1 MMRKL
6 IAYKGAEESGSFF
19 VEMMVSLTVLLI
31 FLVGLVPLLTYAVA
45 TKVQNQ
51 QKSIATYVVNRELE
65 RARSTPYDS
74 IGLPGGNPAGTL
86 VPDRDEVVSG
96 VSLHIRNRVWWSS
109 NETDT
114 VNPIA
119 DPTAYKIVS
128 VSVLRNSDGKLLA
141 SASTSISREGEKPVG
156 SGAHLKVIAKRLDG
170 TRLENATISI
180 TAGPKPGI
188 ITYPI
193 VSYTDVKGET
203 LFADLEP
210 SQVDGDYS
218 VTASL
223 EGYVVR
229 PDQVIQ
235 TATMHYNEMR
245 VLEFILEPPGRLI
258 VRLLDPNGV
267 LIDKPS
273 EITLN
278 NPLTGIKT
286 YNSSSGSFTVAG
298 IFPGDY
304 QVSAKAASYEPTP
317 SPYTAVISASTDSYL
332 DITLQPRAHGNLHL
346 EVFDASN
353 GARIVPD
360 DVKITNQSSGIVQ
373 HFSTNADGILET
385 QLEVGTYTV
394 EVSKNGYTPSSDV
407 AVINAN
413 GNTVLNVNLKKTP
426 TTGSIAVRTEQ
437 RDGTPRNGVWIQV
450 TGPGGYSQ
458 TAWTGY
464 STDPETGKTVP
475 GEAFFGDLQPG
486 TYTVKRY
493 SLGWRFPRK
502 VTVIAGQRSRVVYTY

>member
-1 MMRKL
+1 MVKL
-6 IAYKGAEESGSFF
+6 IAHKAAEESGSFF

-31 FLVGLVPLLTYAVA
+31 FLVGLVPLVAYSVA
-45 TKVQNQ
+45 TKVQNH
-51 QKSIATYVVNRELE
+51 QKSIATYIVNRELE

-74 IGLPGGNPAGTL
+74 IGIPGGNPPGTL

-96 VSLHIRNRVWWSS
+96 LSLHIRNRVWWSS

-114 VNPIA
+114 ANPIA

-156 SGAHLKVIAKRLDG
+156 SGAHLKVVARRQDG
-170 TRLENATISI
+170 TRLENATASI
-180 TAGPKPGI
+180 VSGPGSGA

-193 VSYTDVKGET
+193 VGYTDDKGEV

-223 EGYVVR
+223 NGYVVR
-229 PDQVIQ
+229 PDQLIQ
-235 TATMHYNEMR
+235 TTTMHYNEMR
-245 VLEFILEPPGRLI
+245 VLEFILELPGRLF
-258 VRLLDPNGV
+258 VRLLDPSGA
-267 LIDKPS
+267 LIDKQS

-278 NPLTGIKT
+278 NPLTGLKSFRS
-286 YNSSSGSFTVAG
+286 NDGSFT
-298 IFPGDY
+298 IPDLFPGDY

-317 SPYTAVISASTDSYL
+317 SPYTAVISASTDTYL
-332 DITLQPRAHGNLHL
+332 DITLQPKAHGNLHL

-360 DVKITNQSSGIVQ
+360 DVKVTNQSDGSVQ
-373 HFSTNADGILET
+373 HFSTNANGVLET

-394 EVSKNGYTPSSDV
+394 EVSKNGYTPYND
-407 AVINAN
+407 AVTITAS
-413 GNTVLNVNLKKTP
+413 GNSMLYVNLVRTP

-450 TGPGGYSQ
+450 TGPGGYTQ

-502 VTVIAGQRSRVVYTY
+502 VTVIAGQRSKVVYTY